1 MAKTK
6 KKTSRAVY
14 WQEHISQWSESGL
27 TQAEYCR
34 RNKLSAAAFHW
45 WKGQL
50 RKKSKAQKSLS
61 ANRQQRNGPPN
72 TMQFVEVHGVHPS
85 HAGRGE
91 TYEVVL
97 SRGRAIRVGSDFDS
111 DVLKRLIAAV
121 ELSC

>member
-14 WQEHISQWSESGL
+14 WQEHILQWSESDL
-27 TQAEYCR
+27 SQAEYCR

-50 RKKSKAQKSLS
+50 RKKSKAQKNPSTS
-61 ANRQQRNGPPN
+61 
-72 TMQFVEVHGVHPS
+72 MQFVEVHGIPPASV
-85 HAGRGE
+85 RTGE
-91 TYEVVL
+91 TYEIVL
-97 SRGRAIRVGSDFDS
+97 SRGQAIRVGRDFDS

-121 ELSC
+121 ES

>member
-14 WQEHISQWSESGL
+14 WQKHISQWSKSGL

-34 RNKLSAAAFHW
+34 RNKISAAAFHW

-50 RKKSKAQKSLS
+50 RKKSKAQKNSS
-61 ANRQQRNGPPN
+61 
-72 TMQFVEVHGVHPS
+72 TSMQFVEVHGVPTPS
-85 HAGRGE
+85 VRSGE
-91 TYEVVL
+91 IYEVVL
-97 SRGRAIRVGSDFDS
+97 SRGRAIRVGRNFDS

-121 ELSC
+121 ES

>member
-14 WQEHISQWSESGL
+14 WQKHLSQWSKSGL

-34 RNKLSAAAFHW
+34 RNRLSAAAFHW

-50 RKKSKAQKSLS
+50 RRKSKAKKNPSTL
-61 ANRQQRNGPPN
+61 
-72 TMQFVEVHGVHPS
+72 MQFVEVHGVPPAHVG
-85 HAGRGE
+85 HGE

-97 SRGRAIRVGSDFDS
+97 SRSRAIRVSRDFDS

-121 ELSC
+121 ES

>member
-6 KKTSRAVY
+6 KKTSRAAY
-14 WQEHISQWSESGL
+14 WQKHISQWSKSGL

-45 WKGQL
+45 WKRHL
-50 RKKSKAQKSLS
+50 RGKVKAQDKPS
-61 ANRQQRNGPPN
+61 ANKRQRNGPSN
-72 TMQFVEVHGVHPS
+72 TMQFVEVHGVPPA

-97 SRGRAIRVGSDFDS
+97 SRDRAIRVGSDFDS

-121 ELSC
+121 ESSC

>member
-6 KKTSRAVY
+6 KKTSRAAY
-14 WQEHISQWSESGL
+14 WQKHISQWSGTGL

-45 WKGQL
+45 WKGHL
-50 RKKSKAQKSLS
+50 RKKAEVQKGLS
-61 ANRQQRNGPPN
+61 TKRQQPNGPAN
-72 TMQFVEVHGVHPS
+72 TMQFVEVHGVRPT

-97 SRGRAIRVGSDFDS
+97 SRSRAIRVGRDFDS
-111 DVLKRLIAAV
+111 DVLKRLIVVV
-121 ELSC
+121 ES